1 MYLLKLDELNEYL
14 ASSGDSDEGDE
25 NDGENG
31 FESDDAAALPNGE
44 EKRRI
49 AREKLRALLQ
59 SGDVSDA
66 DHSDDKDMEIT
77 FNTELEDLGK
87 RIFEKKDRKSET
99 VWEAVLRKRSE
110 KKKARKRRSNHS
122 SEDDSSD
129 YDVQEAPDQPD
140 DFFAEEPSATHTKV
154 SKKSSKELSKIKVK
168 GDRKVRGLSPEME
181 KEQEASRAE
190 LELLL
195 ADDQGAEHGPKGY
208 NLKLKKVKGKKGKE
222 KPSDDKLPD
231 VNIADDPRFSALF
244 SSHHLALDPT
254 DPQYKRYLHC

>member
-1 MYLLKLDELNEYL
+1 M
-14 ASSGDSDEGDE
+14 ASSGDSDEGDD

-31 FESDDAAALPNGE
+31 FESDDAADSPNGE
-44 EKRRI
+44 GKRRI

-59 SGDVSDA
+59 SRDDSDA
-66 DHSDDKDMEIT
+66 DHNDDKDMEIT
-77 FNTELEDLGK
+77 FNTELEDLSK
-87 RIFEKKDRKSET
+87 RVLEKKDKKSET

-110 KKKARKRRSNHS
+110 KKKARKRRSQYS

-140 DFFAEEPSATHTKV
+140 DFFAEEPSATDTKV
-154 SKKSSKELSKIKVK
+154 SKKNSKELLKTKVK
-168 GDRKVRGLSPEME
+168 GNRKVRDLSPEIE
-181 KEQEASRAE
+181 KEQEASIAE

-208 NLKLKKVKGKKGKE
+208 NLKPKKVKGKKGKE
-222 KPSDDKLPD
+222 KPSDDNLPD

-244 SSHHLALDPT
+244 TSHHLALDPT
-254 DPQYKRYLHC
+254 DPQFKRYLHG

>member
-1 MYLLKLDELNEYL
+1 M
-14 ASSGDSDEGDE
+14 ASSGDSDEGDD

-31 FESDDAAALPNGE
+31 FESDDAAASPNGE

-59 SGDVSDA
+59 SGDDSDA
-66 DHSDDKDMEIT
+66 DHDDDKDMEIT

-87 RIFEKKDRKSET
+87 RILEKKDKKSET

-110 KKKARKRRSNHS
+110 KKKARKRRSQYS
-122 SEDDSSD
+122 SEDDSSSD

-140 DFFAEEPSATHTKV
+140 DFFAEEPSATDTKA
-154 SKKSSKELSKIKVK
+154 SKKNSKELSKTKVK
-168 GDRKVRGLSPEME
+168 GNRKVRDLSPEME
-181 KEQEASRAE
+181 KEQEASIAE

-195 ADDQGAEHGPKGY
+195 ADDQDAEHGPKGY
-208 NLKLKKVKGKKGKE
+208 NLKPRKVKGKKGKE

-231 VNIADDPRFSALF
+231 VDIADDPRFSVL
-244 SSHHLALDPT
+244 STSHHFALDPT
-254 DPQYKRYLHC
+254 DPQFKRYLHG